1 VTRALPERRPA
12 RAPGAGWAVGW
23 LVAVLA
29 AGCATRS
36 ADVRPLS
43 ADPAAFL
50 PWPCERIHDEM
61 DVVQQRAVEISW
73 IVDER
78 AGQHVVALG
87 IGLTVFWPA
96 LLAMRPDG
104 AEAEALAHLKGRF
117 EALQAA
123 AGRKGCAP
131 PPSTMAPERAAR
143 MPVLPG
149 ERMVYE
155 DRASQREPLREL
167 ALTMTALRRDEI
179 EFVTDVV
186 GTPTR
191 WRQDLAG
198 NVVEAPAGALVWQRL
213 LRRPMEPGEV
223 MAGELAI
230 SGDGLL
236 RARVR
241 GQVVAVGPQSIAGRS
256 FDAAVIELYGDAP
269 RGDNWTRLDGAI
281 VVDRGSGLLLRL
293 DLRSAQPLFHLQRRL
308 VRVEA
313 EAR

>member
-1 VTRALPERRPA
+1 VTLVPRDPPCTRAALA
-12 RAPGAGWAVGW
+12 ALAA
-23 LVAVLA
+23 AVLA
-29 AGCATRS
+29 AGCATRA
-36 ADVRPLS
+36 ADVRALA

-50 PWPCERIHDEM
+50 PWTCERIHDEM
-61 DVVQQRAVEISW
+61 DVVQQRAVQLSW

-87 IGLTVFWPA
+87 IGLAVWWPA
-96 LLAMRPDG
+96 LLAIRPDG
-104 AEAEALAHLKGRF
+104 AEAEALGHLKGRF
-117 EALQAA
+117 EALQFAA
-123 AGRKGCAP
+123 NRKGCAP

-143 MPVLPG
+143 LPVVPG

-155 DRASQREPLREL
+155 DRVSQREPLREL
-167 ALTMTALRRDEI
+167 SLTMTALRRDEI

-186 GTPTR
+186 GAPTR

-198 NVVEAPAGALVWQRL
+198 NVVEAPAGALIWNRL
-213 LRRPMEPGEV
+213 LRRPMDLGEV
-223 MAGELAI
+223 LAGELAI

-241 GQVVAVGPQSIAGRS
+241 GQVVAVGPQAIAGRN
-256 FDAAVIELYGDAP
+256 FDAAVIELYGDVP
-269 RGDNWTRLDGAI
+269 SGESWTRLDGAI
-281 VVDRGSGLLLRL
+281 VIDRGSGLLLRL

-313 EAR
+313 DAR